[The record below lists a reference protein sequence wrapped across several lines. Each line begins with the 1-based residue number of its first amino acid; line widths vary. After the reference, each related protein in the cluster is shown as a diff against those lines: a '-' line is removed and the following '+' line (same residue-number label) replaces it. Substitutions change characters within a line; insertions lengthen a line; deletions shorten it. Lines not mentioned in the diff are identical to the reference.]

1 MTYPS
6 LRVVSGPSVLKER
19 LAQIYAA
26 RSRGDIAA
34 FVDAFADDGVLH
46 IIGDS
51 RLVPESG
58 PRQGREAIRKALDSF
73 RRSYDYIDAI
83 VVDIIVDRNRAAV
96 RQHLTLRAKATGAVG
111 EFDVVDMIRFR
122 DGEIED
128 LTTFID
134 TASLAVLS
142 GRV

>member
-26 RSRGDIAA
+26 RSRGDIAG
-34 FVDAFADDGVLH
+34 FVAAFAEDGVYHL
-46 IIGDS
+46 IGDT
-51 RLVPESG
+51 RLVPEAG
-58 PRQGREAIRKALDSF
+58 PRHGRAAIRKVIETF
-73 RRSYDYIDAI
+73 NRNYDYVDAI
-83 VVDIIVDRNRAAV
+83 VVDIIVDRHSAAV

-111 EFDVVDMIRFR
+111 EFDMVDMIRFR
-122 DGEIED
+122 DGEIASM
-128 LTTFID
+128 TTFID